1 METET
6 EEIEDENLIETADG
20 ERVPEDETWE
30 CEKTGE
36 TYSNKVDSIT
46 VYVSRRTT
54 EEWCQDAV
62 DSYAFF
68 CQNLDEHYS
77 KSYFT
82 KIEVEG
88 QYVCQEA
95 NEENLYYWE
104 SDEEYHWEAEPEED
118 EDEYDIPDYHDEER
132 PWEGKDFGKELVFG
146 CELEV
151 EATDSRVKV
160 KEIANSFGLI
170 GERDGSLD
178 DTDGIEII
186 GPPQF
191 LEDYSKKESLWLK
204 FLEKVKDEAKGWDAG
219 LGYGM
224 HVSINRKALSDFHTG
239 KLLVFINSNQELC
252 TKIAGRGQ
260 TDYQRYCY
268 KTIKDGKKQ
277 YGDKYEALAIRDNNR
292 LECRIFRS
300 TLKPSSF
307 LKNIEFVAAA
317 IEFTRF
323 SSCGKLDT
331 DSFKDWL
338 KKNTSSYKNLAR
350 KLGVLKENP
359 KKEKTEE
366 ES

>member
-1 METET
+1 METE
-6 EEIEDENLIETADG
+6 IEENLIETADG
-20 ERVPEDETWE
+20 RQVPKDETWK
-30 CEKTGE
+30 CEKTGKI
-36 TYSNKVDSIT
+36 YSNSVESIT
-46 VYVSRRTT
+46 VYVNRWST
-54 EEWCQDAV
+54 EEWCPDAAETH
-62 DSYAFF
+62 AFK
-68 CQNLDEHYS
+68 CNHLDEYYS
-77 KSYFT
+77 TSYFNE
-82 KIEVEG
+82 IEVDGE
-88 QYVCQEA
+88 YICKEA
-95 NEENLYYWE
+95 NYENLYYWNA
-104 SDEEYHWEAEPEED
+104 DDEYHWEPEPDE
-118 EDEYDIPDYHDEER
+118 EDEYDIPDYHDENR

-178 DTDGIEII
+178 ETDGIEII
-186 GPPQF
+186 GPPLK
-191 LEDYSKKESLWLK
+191 LEDYSKEDSFWLK
-204 FLEKVKDEAKGWDAG
+204 FLKKVKDEANGWDAG
-219 LGYGM
+219 RGYGM
-224 HVSINRKALSDFHTG
+224 HVSINRKALSDFHVG

-260 TDYQRYCY
+260 TDYQRYSY
-268 KTIKDGKKQ
+268 KTIKDGRKY
-277 YGDKYEALAIRDNNR
+277 YGDKYEALAIRDGNR

-323 SSCGKLDT
+323 SSCNKLNT
-331 DSFKDWL
+331 DSFKSWL